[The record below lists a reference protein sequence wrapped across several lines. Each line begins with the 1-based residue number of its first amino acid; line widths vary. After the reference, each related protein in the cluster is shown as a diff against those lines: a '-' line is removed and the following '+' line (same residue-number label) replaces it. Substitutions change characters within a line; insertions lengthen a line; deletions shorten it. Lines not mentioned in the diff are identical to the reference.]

1 MRASNVALLSLVLV
15 LVLVLVLGSV
25 MPAAHA
31 ADSGAVLDTK
41 LPEEPLFASPYRNDP
56 PGIWYGDKSLPAE
69 ESATTQHSAC
79 PTAVDGSAR
88 PVTGSMTTGFGW
100 SSQGTSRYNAA
111 SVNYCKE
118 HVDEDG
124 NSRLF
129 NLQLNVG
136 QYDGP
141 GTHMG
146 RGIQVGPGGPRP
158 ARHR

>member
-1 MRASNVALLSLVLV
+1 MRASKVLLLSLVL
-15 LVLVLVLGSV
+15 GSA

-31 ADSGAVLDTK
+31 ADSGTVLDTQ

-56 PGIWYGDKSLPAE
+56 PGTWYGDKSLPTE
-69 ESATTQHSAC
+69 EGTVAQHSAC

-111 SVNYCKE
+111 TVNYCKE

-124 NSRLF
+124 DSKVF

-136 QYDGP
+136 RFDGP
-141 GTHMG
+141 GAAVG
-146 RGIQVGPGGPRP
+146 RSTPMPPGGPRP

>member
-1 MRASNVALLSLVLV
+1 MRASKVLLLS
-15 LVLVLVLGSV
+15 LVLGSV
-25 MPAAHA
+25 MPAVNA
-31 ADSGAVLDTK
+31 ADSGTVLDTK
-41 LPEEPLFASPYRNDP
+41 LPEGPLFASPYRNDP
-56 PGIWYGDKSLPAE
+56 PGTWYGDKSLPTE
-69 ESATTQHSAC
+69 EGATAQHPAC

-111 SVNYCKE
+111 AVNYCKE

-124 NSRLF
+124 DSRLF

-141 GTHMG
+141 GAG
-146 RGIQVGPGGPRP
+146 VDRGTPMRPGGPRP